1 MNLLPNSSIPTATFS
16 LIRDHVLLRSPFFC
30 LCVYRIYTTCLQE
43 WIKSKIHRLLQ
54 STVYMHA
61 VCLTLKK
68 DATCFSETSKRC
80 QKTEKKYLPWNSA
93 VTIFVIK
100 LCDFAFGWFFCGQIQ
115 VIIYFDDV
123 VPLLSINT

>member
-80 QKTEKKYLPWNSA
+80 QKTEKKLSA
-93 VTIFVIK
+93 VKFCSHNFCDKIMW
-100 LCDFAFGWFFCGQIQ
+100 LCFW
-115 VIIYFDDV
+115 V
-123 VPLLSINT
+123 VLLWTDTSNNILRWRSTPSFH